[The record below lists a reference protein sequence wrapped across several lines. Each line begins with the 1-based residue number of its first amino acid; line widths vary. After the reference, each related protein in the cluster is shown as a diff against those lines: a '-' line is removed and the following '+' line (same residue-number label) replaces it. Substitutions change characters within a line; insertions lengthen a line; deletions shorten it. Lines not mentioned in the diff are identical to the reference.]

1 MRCGTRRPFGPSFDQ
16 GDRQGFVPSPVNLLL
31 TKAFDG
37 TGRNTNNSWT
47 DTAGLSKETRVDV
60 VVSTRSTFARHISCH
75 NRITHT
81 HTEMWGSKT
90 RRPFTS
96 GESDGPP

>member
-1 MRCGTRRPFGPSFDQ
+1 MAHHSIRAVDKVSCQ
-16 GDRQGFVPSPVNLLL
+16 PSPVNFLL